1 MPALISQVRFHLNWQ
16 WPAIRMQYERLA
28 ERARQPQERMLAEHM
43 QTVGDMDFLVTAV
56 RRLLRTAAAAE
67 KIHSKEIDPKYHA
80 QLKLAVK
87 VFDSQWGDRLK
98 EIRDALEHVQ
108 SVSPGFP
115 VPMVS
120 IPAAGKGD
128 GEFILMGPHGN
139 LNLAKV
145 YEDARS
151 IAKAVANIVEPA
163 ENGPASS

>member
-1 MPALISQVRFHLNWQ
+1 
-16 WPAIRMQYERLA
+16 MQYERLA
-28 ERARQPQERMLAEHM
+28 ERAHQPQERMFAEHM
-43 QTVGDMDFLVTAV
+43 QTVGDMDFFVTAV

-67 KIHSKEIDPKYHA
+67 KIHSEEIDPKHHA

-98 EIRDALEHVQ
+98 GIRDALEHVE
-108 SVSPGFP
+108 SVSTGFP

-120 IPAAGKGD
+120 IPTDGDGD

-151 IAKAVANIVEPA
+151 IAKAIARIVALPEA
-163 ENGPASS
+163 ETAPST